1 MSFRLFV
8 YYCALCG
15 GWAAL
20 IGWFLGVLLAPGAP
34 GQADLGRNGII
45 GMFLGLMIAT
55 GLGLVDALWILPWQR
70 VGQILLRVSIAVII
84 GAVGGLLGGVIGHL
98 LYDTTQIEAVF
109 IVGWTIVGLLCG
121 VSVGSFD
128 MLASVLTKKNQKAG
142 RSKVFK
148 CLLGGTIGG
157 VAGGGLALLC
167 RVGLAGMFGKH
178 PLALYS
184 PTALGFVALGACI
197 GLLVGLAQVILKE
210 AWIRV
215 EAGFRAGRDMILTKE
230 KISVGRAEGTDVA
243 LFGDSGVE
251 KLHAHIILDGGRYYL
266 EDNATP
272 GGTFLNDQ
280 KVNGRTPLNSG
291 DRIRMGKSVL
301 RFYERTKRN
310 V

>member
-20 IGWFLGVLLAPGAP
+20 IGWLLGVLFAPGTP

-45 GMFLGLMIAT
+45 GMFLGLTIAT

-70 VGQILLRVSIAVII
+70 FGQIFLRVAVAVMI
-84 GAVGGLLGGVIGHL
+84 GAVGGLLGGIIGHV
-98 LYDTTQIEAVF
+98 LYHTTQIDAVL

-128 MLASVLTKKNQKAG
+128 MLASVISKKAQKAG
-142 RSKVFK
+142 RAKFLK
-148 CLLGGTIGG
+148 CLIGG
-157 VAGGGLALLC
+157 LIGGIVGGGLALLC
-167 RVGLAGMFGKH
+167 RMGFSGRFIHAPTATGFVGLG
-178 PLALYS
+178 
-184 PTALGFVALGACI
+184 VCI

-215 EAGFRAGRDMILTKE
+215 EEGFRAGREMILAKDKT
-230 KISVGRAEGTDVA
+230 SVGRAEGTDVA

-251 KLHAHIILDGGRYYL
+251 KLHAHIVLDGGRYYL

-272 GGTFLNDQ
+272 GGTFLNEQ

-291 DRIRMGKSVL
+291 DQIRLGKSVL

-310 V
+310 